1 MNINS
6 MQRQSGH
13 AAILFALMIPVLFGV
28 FALGTDGSRAVQD
41 KARLLEAVEV
51 ASLAVAGQ
59 GSDDTALAKSYLQY
73 YFPLAEINHDDIT
86 IKKINCEDNAACKE
100 QDRRFFEY
108 QVSARI
114 SQPTWFPGND
124 AIIGFGAD
132 YQVFDRSVTRK
143 YHSTTVDVVLVADY
157 SGSMAWPWDGRYS
170 IASPNNPIRYSMM
183 NDIMAQ
189 VADELDKFNAYVVEG
204 SNKNRLAVVGFDN
217 FTQKRNPGNTQQM
230 LHFDHLI
237 CNNNLRCTN
246 CEYTRDRYWN
256 GWQWRWGPYYLQC
269 DARSGSNT
277 SDVDASATV
286 NNIFTLNHT
295 SHISKLF
302 ETSITLPRQFSYFY
316 DIELTDNYEQIKSEI
331 NNFVIR
337 GGVISGTSSYAGII
351 RGAQIAKAGTNPR
364 RLIIIL
370 SDGEDNFPATTNKL
384 INAGMCTHI
393 IEHLNSLT
401 VDGEPVKA
409 RMVAVGFAYDI
420 NAYPQMKNCVGEDNV
435 FSARNPDDIKNK
447 ILELITEEIGHLA
460 PQR

>member
-28 FALGTDGSRAVQD
+28 FALGTDGARAVQD

-59 GSDDTALAKSYLQY
+59 GSDNKVLAKSYLQY
-73 YFPLAEINHDDIT
+73 YFPLAKINDADIT
-86 IKKINCEDNAACKE
+86 INKINCEDNPACQG

-132 YQVFDRSVTRK
+132 YKVYDGSVTRK
-143 YHSTTVDVVLVADY
+143 YHSETVDVVLVADY
-157 SGSMAWPWDGRYS
+157 SGSMAWPWNGDGTQVS
-170 IASPNNPIRYSMM
+170 ANNPIRYSMM
-183 NDIMAQ
+183 NDIMVQIAG
-189 VADELDKFNAYVVEG
+189 ELDKFNEYVQG
-204 SNKNRLAVVGFDN
+204 GNKNRLAITGFDN
-217 FTQKRNPGNTQQM
+217 FTQKRNPVNIQQM

-237 CNNNLRCTN
+237 CNSSHACHTN
-246 CEYTRDRYWN
+246 CSYNNQNPKRLICVPWT
-256 GWQWRWGPYYLQC
+256 
-269 DARSGSNT
+269 ARSGFDT
-277 SDVDASATV
+277 SDVDEAATV
-286 NNIFTLNHT
+286 NNIFNTNHWPH
-295 SHISKLF
+295 S
-302 ETSITLPRQFSYFY
+302 TSILTTELASEYRPLSYFY
-316 DIELTDNYEQIKSEI
+316 DIELTDDFAGIKSEI
-331 NNFVIR
+331 NSFVIR
-337 GGVISGTSSYAGII
+337 GSAISGTSSYAGII
-351 RGAQIAKAGTNPR
+351 RGAQMAQAGTNPR

-370 SDGEDNFPATTNKL
+370 SDGEDNFTNTTNKL
-384 INAGMCTHI
+384 ISAGLCSTI
-393 IEHLNSLT
+393 LNTLNSQND
-401 VDGEPVKA
+401 VQA

-420 NAYPQMKNCVGEDNV
+420 NAYPQMKNCVGEENV
-435 FSARNPDDIKNK
+435 FSAKNPEDIKNK

>member
-124 AIIGFGAD
+124 SIIGFGVD
-132 YQVFDRSVTRK
+132 YQVYDGSVTRK
-143 YHSTTVDVVLVADY
+143 YHSETVDVVLVADF
-157 SGSMAWPWDGRYS
+157 SASMYEFWDGGSKRKFLDLK
-170 IASPNNPIRYSMM
+170 
-183 NDIMAQ
+183 DIIS
-189 VADELDKFNAYVVEG
+189 DISTELEIFNGYNVSSEKR
-204 SNKNRLAVVGFDN
+204 NKLAVVGFDFYTSRMTN
-217 FTQKRNPGNTQQM
+217 NTRTYY
-230 LHFDHLI
+230 DHLI
-237 CNNNLRCTN
+237 CWVWDRKWVEGRCRSDYPGNDHRYVNAEATI
-246 CEYTRDRYWN
+246 RDVFSLN
-256 GWQWRWGPYYLQC
+256 
-269 DARSGSNT
+269 SNAHNPVT
-277 SDVDASATV
+277 G
-286 NNIFTLNHT
+286 
-295 SHISKLF
+295 
-302 ETSITLPRQFSYFY
+302 SITNISIFE
-316 DIELTDNYEQIKSEI
+316 DVNLTDNMSFIRSKI
-331 NNFVIR
+331 NSNSFNIMR
-337 GGVISGTSSYAGII
+337 STGSGTSSYAGMI
-351 RGAQIAKAGTNPR
+351 RGAQMALSGNNPR
-364 RLIIIL
+364 RLIILL
-370 SDGEDNFPATTNKL
+370 SDGVDSYWQTTDKL
-384 INAGMCTHI
+384 INPANPGFPPSSPTALGLCNQI
-393 IEHLNSLT
+393 LNELNNQKT
-401 VDGEPVKA
+401 VEGNDVTA
-409 RMVAVGFAYDI
+409 RMVSVGFDYNI
-420 NAYPQMKNCVGEDNV
+420 NAFPQMRNCVGQENV
-435 FSARNPDDIKNK
+435 FSAENRNDIKNK